1 MKILIAED
9 EPDIWRPYKIAL
21 EARNH
26 EVVIAEDGKECL
38 KVYREQLS
46 THSKTKTTKNKNK
59 KSTRKNK
66 NIKTKATT
74 STSISSSSSLLSQQ
88 PFDVVVLDY
97 RLPKKDG
104 LEVAKKILELNPKQ
118 RIIFASAYVRETLED
133 SVKQLKKV
141 VELMQKPFKADALVD
156 IIEDKEIYEGVKRL
170 MANVKHIKDPTN
182 PTSKQIMDLFRIVKQ
197 VHKGIT
203 F

>member
-9 EPDIWRPYKIAL
+9 EPDIWKPYKIAL

-26 EVVIAEDGKECL
+26 DVVITEDGEQSL
-38 KVYREQLS
+38 KTYRRQLLNQKKKATNEFS
-46 THSKTKTTKNKNK
+46 RNATTTITRKTKTMAK
-59 KSTRKNK
+59 KK
-66 NIKTKATT
+66 KTTT
-74 STSISSSSSLLSQQ
+74 SLLQQ

-97 RLPKKDG
+97 RMPKKNG
-104 LEVAKKILELNPKQ
+104 LEVAKQILKLNPKQ

-156 IIEDKEIYEGVKRL
+156 TIEDKEIYEGVKRL
-170 MANVKHIKDPTN
+170 MANVKQIEDPTN
-182 PTSKQIMDLFRIVKQ
+182 PTSKQIMDLFKVVKQ

>member
-9 EPDIWRPYKIAL
+9 EPDIWKPYKIAL

-26 EVVIAEDGKECL
+26 DVVITEDGEQSL
-38 KVYREQLS
+38 NTYRRQLLNQKKKATNEFS
-46 THSKTKTTKNKNK
+46 RNATITRKTKTKAK
-59 KSTRKNK
+59 KK
-66 NIKTKATT
+66 KTK
-74 STSISSSSSLLSQQ
+74 LQQ

-97 RLPKKDG
+97 RMPKKNG
-104 LEVAKKILELNPKQ
+104 LEVAKQILKLNPKQ

-156 IIEDKEIYEGVKRL
+156 TIEDKEIYEGVKRL
-170 MANVKHIKDPTN
+170 MANVKQIEDPTN
-182 PTSKQIMDLFRIVKQ
+182 PTSKQIMDLFKVVKQ